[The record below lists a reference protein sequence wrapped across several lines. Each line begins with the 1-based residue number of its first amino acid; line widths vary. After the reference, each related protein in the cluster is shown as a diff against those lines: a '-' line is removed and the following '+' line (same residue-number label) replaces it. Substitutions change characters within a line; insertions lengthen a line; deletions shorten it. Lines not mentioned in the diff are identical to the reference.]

1 MTKRLPSAV
10 FLDRDGVINEEVGLL
25 YRTDQLR
32 LIPGAAQAIRKLNA
46 LNLPVIVVTN
56 QSVVA
61 HGLCTEETLAGIH
74 EELKRQL
81 AEQGAS
87 LSAIYYCPH
96 HEDGEVAEYRR
107 ACDDRKPGIGMLQAA
122 AADFGFQLQDC
133 VLIGDRRG
141 DMEAGRA
148 AGCLTILVETGFATP
163 VTCQPAVP
171 DRVCRDLAEAVDF
184 IARNGDEAGRVELK
198 SFNGLGPSFG
208 VGKVE

>member
-1 MTKRLPSAV
+1 MTKRLRSAV
-10 FLDRDGVINEEVGLL
+10 FLDRDGVINEEIGLL
-25 YRTDQLR
+25 YRKDQLR
-32 LIPGAAQAIRKLNA
+32 LIPGSAEAIRKLNA

-61 HGLCTEETLAGIH
+61 HGLCTEEVLAGIH

-96 HEDGEVAEYRR
+96 HEDAEVAEYRR

-122 AADFGFQLQDC
+122 AADFGLDLRDC

-141 DMEAGRA
+141 DVEAGKA
-148 AGCLTILVETGFATP
+148 AGCLTILVETGFATA
-163 VTCQPAVP
+163 VSCQPAVP
-171 DRVCRDLAEAVDF
+171 DRVCQNLAEAVDF
-184 IARNGDEAGRVELK
+184 IEQSVANTRSNALPG
-198 SFNGLGPSFG
+198 
-208 VGKVE
+208 